1 MAGPREENT
10 WPRAGDGGREGG
22 AAGRSP
28 VDTQRKTDHG
38 IHSGD
43 EERGIRKR
51 ARRKEEEERL
61 ERRGHKD
68 RRVEMTERGEQ
79 RDEWSF

>member
-1 MAGPREENT
+1 MAGPREANT
-10 WPRAGDGGREGG
+10 WPGAGDGVRERR

-28 VDTQRKTDHG
+28 VDTRRKAGHG

-43 EERGIRKR
+43 EKRGIRKR

-61 ERRGHKD
+61 ERQGHKD
-68 RRVEMTERGEQ
+68 RRGGE
-79 RDEWSF
+79 